1 MDDNL
6 VSKTQTTRKKLEYPK
21 GCELRSLPRNWNRLA
36 GVRKKVWLSALTGAL
51 ATSRRWYQ
59 SPIRPLSAS

>member
-6 VSKTQTTRKKLEYPK
+6 VSKTQTTERKLEYPK
-21 GCELRSLPRNWNRLA
+21 SCVAISAPQLEPPRRGLEN
-36 GVRKKVWLSALTGAL
+36 KVCCSALTGAL

-59 SPIRPLSAS
+59 SSIRHLSSS